1 MFVGRW
7 WAGSSVR
14 HCDSY
19 QSPDAGMMAAVT
31 HVHSVPARVYPEPCE
46 TIASLSHP
54 RLRPYVVGY
63 AGFRSASGA
72 SVRHRVLPL
81 NLATMIIDFAGPSR
95 LVTGPRGV
103 STVFE
108 QTGWGHGVS
117 IGLTPAGATALL
129 GVPMR
134 ELVGGTARL
143 ADFLGHREVELAERL
158 GEAPDWPTRFAL
170 LDEQLTARLAVD
182 RRPDGLAVRAWWRL
196 QQSPGRLRISTL
208 ADELGVS
215 RRNLE
220 LAFQRQIGLSPGTVA
235 RIARFQRAVH
245 MLTRPTGLLRTAVDC
260 GYADQPHFNREIRA
274 MAGLTPTELCAFLQ
288 YRELAP
294 R

>member
-1 MFVGRW
+1 
-7 WAGSSVR
+7 
-14 HCDSY
+14 
-19 QSPDAGMMAAVT
+19 MMAAVT
-31 HVHSVPARVYPEPCE
+31 HVHSVRARAYPEPCE
-46 TIASLSHP
+46 TIASRPHP

-72 SVRHRVLPL
+72 SVRHRVLPF

-95 LVTGPRGV
+95 LVTGPR
-103 STVFE
+103 SAPTVYQ
-108 QTGWGHGVS
+108 QTRWGHGVS

-143 ADFLGHREVELAERL
+143 ADFLGHREAELAERL
-158 GEAPDWPTRFAL
+158 GAAPDWPTRFAV
-170 LDEQLTARLAVD
+170 LDEQLTARLAAD
-182 RRPDGLAVRAWWRL
+182 RRPDGLVMHAWWRL
-196 QQSPGRLRISTL
+196 QQSADRLRISAL

-215 RRNLE
+215 RRSLE
-220 LAFQRQIGLSPGTVA
+220 LRFQRQIGLSPGTVA
-235 RIARFQRAVH
+235 RIARFQRAVG
-245 MLTRPTGLLRTAVDC
+245 MLTGPSGLSRTAVDC

-274 MAGLTPTELCAFLQ
+274 MAGLTPTELRAFLQ
-288 YRELAP
+288 YRQLAP